1 MLEATIELS
10 PHPCGY
16 EGPLRAKLGRLIATS
31 YFKSN
36 RDNGRSPS
44 SYLDKNN
51 LEPRV
56 GAVPNSVVGSALH
69 TEKLGA

>member
-44 SYLDKNN
+44 SYLDISE
-51 LEPRV
+51 LEPKD
-56 GAVPNSVVGSALH
+56 GSV
-69 TEKLGA
+69 